1 MSRLKQ
7 TADNLRLVADLWLHR
22 HGPWWLV
29 LAGGL
34 GVLLG
39 FAVIVIPRL
48 DAELTAK
55 VATLNA
61 LQARVANSQE
71 PSTAGPLPAA
81 GSASHYQ
88 AFRETLAD
96 DEQVLRSVKAVL
108 DSAASHRLISTRAE
122 YVRAVDANAQA
133 ETLQMTVPVKGS
145 YSDVRRWV
153 EELLRTQ
160 AYVAVN
166 ELAFKR
172 EEVALNQVEA
182 KVRLTIWQRP
192 ANPGE
197 HRRRIAAG
205 EVDP

>member
-1 MSRLKQ
+1 MNRLKQ
-7 TADNLRLVADLWLHR
+7 IADRLRLVADLWLHR

-29 LAGGL
+29 LAGVL

-39 FAVIVIPRL
+39 FAVIVMPRL
-48 DAELTAK
+48 DAELAAK

-61 LQARVANSQE
+61 LQERVANSQE
-71 PSTAGPLPAA
+71 PSTAAALPAA
-81 GSASHYQ
+81 GSAFHYQ
-88 AFRETLAD
+88 VFRETLAD
-96 DEQVLRSVKAVL
+96 DEQVLPSIKAIL
-108 DSAASHRLISTRAE
+108 DAAAGHRLISTRAE
-122 YVRAVDANAQA
+122 YVRAVDANVQA
-133 ETLQMTVPVKGS
+133 ETLQMTVPVKGR

-153 EELLRTQ
+153 EEVLRTQ

-172 EEVALNQVEA
+172 EEVGLNQVEA

-192 ANPGE
+192 PSPGE
-197 HRRRIAAG
+197 HHRRIDAG

>member
-1 MSRLKQ
+1 MNELKRI
-7 TADNLRLVADLWLHR
+7 TDRLRLVADLWLHR

-39 FAVIVIPRL
+39 FALIVMPRL

-71 PSTAGPLPAA
+71 PSPAALPAV
-81 GSASHYQ
+81 GSAFHYQ
-88 AFRETLAD
+88 VFRETLAD
-96 DEQVLRSVKAVL
+96 DEQVLPSVNAVL
-108 DSAASHRLISTRAE
+108 DSAANHRLISTRAE

-133 ETLQMTVPVKGS
+133 ETLQMTVPVKGR
-145 YSDVRRWV
+145 YSDIRRWV
-153 EELLRTQ
+153 EEVLRTQ

-172 EEVALNQVEA
+172 EEVGLNQVEV

-192 ANPGE
+192 ASPGE
-197 HRRRIAAG
+197 HRRRIDAG

>member
-1 MSRLKQ
+1 MNELKRI
-7 TADNLRLVADLWLHR
+7 TDRLRLVADLWLHR

-39 FAVIVIPRL
+39 FALIVIPRL

-55 VATLNA
+55 VAILNA
-61 LQARVANSQE
+61 LQARVANSRE
-71 PSTAGPLPAA
+71 PSSAAALPAA
-81 GSASHYQ
+81 GSAFHYQ
-88 AFRETLAD
+88 VFRETLVD
-96 DEQVLRSVKAVL
+96 DEQVLPSVKAIL
-108 DSAASHRLISTRAE
+108 DAAADHRLISTRAE

-133 ETLQMTVPVKGS
+133 ETLQMTLPVKGR

-153 EELLRTQ
+153 EEVLRMQ

-172 EEVALNQVEA
+172 EEAGLNQIEA
-182 KVRLTIWQRP
+182 RVRLTIWQRP
-192 ANPGE
+192 ASPGE
-197 HRRRIAAG
+197 HRRRIDAG